1 MTIAL
6 EARDYRQFRVVPR
19 TPVIGG
25 WIEGCHLSELDEAGR
40 TDLREALWTYG
51 ALFARKQNLSFDQMK
66 AVALGFGDRLEK
78 HTFAPTMADEGHPEV
93 MVVRRLKTDHA
104 KATTDLWHH
113 DVTARQ
119 HPNIMSVL
127 QAAEVP
133 FGADTMWASMTSAY
147 DRLPEG
153 LKLLFRSVEMEHDSL
168 YLAMRHDFGD
178 QAMIEKIAA
187 NREHSVHPAVVAHH
201 ATGKPCLFVGNAYIQ
216 RIKGYEADVSEALI
230 RIANDMSKIPELQVR
245 HQWEAGDVAL
255 WDNIGTTHYG
265 VSADIGQSLRL
276 LHRVAAWSES
286 MVPTAWTGTPAAP
299 IKAAA

>member
-1 MTIAL
+1 MQAPL
-6 EARDYRQFRVVPR
+6 ETRDYSQFRIVPR

-25 WIEGCHLSELDEAGR
+25 WIEGCHLSELDETGR
-40 TDLREALWTYG
+40 AELREALWTYG

-66 AVALGFGDRLEK
+66 QVALGFGDQLEK

-93 MVVRRLKTDHA
+93 LLIRRLQTEKA
-104 KATTDLWHH
+104 KATTDIWHH
-113 DVTARQ
+113 DVTARK

-127 QAAEVP
+127 QAAQVP

-147 DRLPEG
+147 DRLPEA
-153 LKLLFRSVEMEHDSL
+153 LKVLFRSVAMEHDSL
-168 YLAMRHDFGD
+168 YLVMRHDFGD
-178 QAMIEKIAA
+178 QAIIEKIAA
-187 NREHSVHPAVVAHH
+187 NREHAVHPAVVAHH
-201 ATGKPCLFVGNAYIQ
+201 ATGKPCLFVGNGYIQ
-216 RIKGYEADVSEALI
+216 RIKGYDTEISEALI
-230 RIANDMSKIPELQVR
+230 KIANDMSKILELQVR

-265 VSADIGQSLRL
+265 VSADIGSQLRL

-286 MVPTAWTGTPAAP
+286 MTPTAWTETPVAP